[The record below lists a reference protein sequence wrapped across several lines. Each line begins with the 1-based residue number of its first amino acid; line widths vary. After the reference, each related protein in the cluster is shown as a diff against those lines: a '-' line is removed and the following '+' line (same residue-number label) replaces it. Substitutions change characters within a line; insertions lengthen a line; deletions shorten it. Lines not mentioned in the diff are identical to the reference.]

1 MSEEKKEHFVGRLVF
16 ELLIVFA
23 GVYGAFVVSDFQD
36 QQRAKRARIAFLQTF
51 REDLVRMDRQM
62 VIPRMQVLDSLIV
75 FYESAMAAGK
85 KPELKFHP
93 TIDFTSTMLVVRAAF
108 NSDYL
113 ENIER
118 EHIVSI
124 SQGSNLITL
133 IEKKSD
139 VFQNECRRW
148 FHGPSYTN
156 DDFYDRSGRLKPGMQ
171 WYLDDMKEL
180 RHLLQILDIAIM
192 QGAVK
197 STDHLLK
204 KEME

>member
-1 MSEEKKEHFVGRLVF
+1 MSEEKKEHFAGRLFF
-16 ELLIVFA
+16 ELVIVFA
-23 GVYGAFVVSDFQD
+23 GVYGAFVVSDFQE

-62 VIPRMQVLDSLIV
+62 VVPRIQVLDSLV
-75 FYESAMAAGK
+75 TFYESAITAGK
-85 KPELKFHP
+85 KPELKFHSE
-93 TIDFTSTMLVVRAAF
+93 IDFTSTMLVVQAAF
-108 NSDYL
+108 NSAYL

-124 SQGSNLITL
+124 SQGSNLITR
-133 IEKKSD
+133 IEKRAD
-139 VFQNECRRW
+139 AFQNECRRW

-171 WYLDDMKEL
+171 WYIDDMKEL
-180 RHLLQILDIAIM
+180 RRLLQMLDMAIT